1 MEVVGIESLTTVISM
16 YIETEFEVFLTSFSL
31 HLNNRLLIDFYEFTG
46 TPSPLRDIKIDDFN
60 ETRKGFSQ

>member
-1 MEVVGIESLTTVISM
+1 M
-16 YIETEFEVFLTSFSL
+16 YTETEFEVFLTSFSL